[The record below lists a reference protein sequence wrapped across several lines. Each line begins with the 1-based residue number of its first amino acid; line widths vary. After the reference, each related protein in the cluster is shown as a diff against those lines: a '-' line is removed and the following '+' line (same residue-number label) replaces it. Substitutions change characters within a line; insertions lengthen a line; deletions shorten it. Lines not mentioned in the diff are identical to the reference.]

1 MKLTVLMEPIP
12 KARARTCVRN
22 GVVRSF
28 TPKATADAEA
38 NIKNQL
44 VNQHDFFQRGA
55 PLKVDLKF
63 YITKPPSVSKKRL
76 YPITRPDID
85 NYTKL
90 VLDALNQYLFEDDS
104 QIVELHATKAYGQ
117 PRIEIEVL
125 EIMPTFGGLVSGGIA
140 ECRR

>member
-12 KARARTCVRN
+12 KARARTCVKN

-28 TPKATADAEA
+28 TPKATADAESY
-38 NIKNQL
+38 IKNQL
-44 VNQHDFFQRGA
+44 IDRHEFFARGI

-63 YITKPPSVSKKRL
+63 YITRPPSVPKKRL

-104 QIVELHATKAYGQ
+104 QIVELHAMKAYGQ
-117 PRIEIEVL
+117 PRIEIDV
-125 EIMPTFGGLVSGGIA
+125 TAVDS
-140 ECRR
+140 